1 MSKFF
6 ARIVALLSLA
16 LFVSLPASAN
26 GIQGYRIAAGD
37 VLSISVFGEP
47 ELSMERV
54 RVPTNGVLSYPLI
67 GNISVHQATA
77 NELESAIQRRLD
89 GGYLRDPQVTVSIL
103 EYRPFFVH
111 GGVFQGGQQPYAE
124 GMTVEK
130 AIAIAGGLTEDG
142 LGDQVTLRRES
153 GEEIANVSMKA
164 MILPGDIL
172 RISVR
177 EKVEPLPGTP
187 GGAPIA
193 EKPKQYLYFTGQV
206 RTPGSYEY
214 REGMSVRQ
222 ALALAGG
229 MTGRGSKRKVTITR
243 EPVEV
248 DMEADVFR
256 GVDLSEKVKPGDVI
270 DVGAKLF

>member
-1 MSKFF
+1 MNKVITK
-6 ARIVALLSLA
+6 IVALVALA
-16 LFVSLPASAN
+16 LVGSTTASAS
-26 GIQGYRIAAGD
+26 GIEGYRIAAGD

-47 ELSMERV
+47 ELSMDRV

-77 NELESAIQRRLD
+77 NELESGIARRLD
-89 GGYLRDPQVTVSIL
+89 GGYLRDPQVTVTIL

-142 LGDQVTLRRES
+142 LDDQVTLRRES
-153 GEEIANVSMKA
+153 GEEIANVSLKA
-164 MILPGDIL
+164 TVLPGDIL
-172 RISVR
+172 RIPVR
-177 EKVEPLPGTP
+177 EKIEPLPGTP
-187 GGAPIA
+187 GGAPVA
-193 EKPKQYLYFTGQV
+193 EKPKLYLYFTGQV
-206 RTPGSYEY
+206 RSPGSYEY

-243 EPVEV
+243 EPVEIEQDV
-248 DMEADVFR
+248 DVLR